1 MNINFI
7 VSMIESVSVLK
18 KEFFSVRLD
27 AKAKAPL
34 SDLNIEFFSLRLDV
48 EVIESLKP
56 LIHVL
61 ASDPAM
67 LREPLRLWE

>member
-1 MNINFI
+1 MNIIFI

-18 KEFFSVRLD
+18 KEFFPVRLD

-34 SDLNIEFFSLRLDV
+34 RVLNIEFFTVIPDA
-48 EVIESLKP
+48 EVIEPLKP

-67 LREPLRLWE
+67 LSEPLRL